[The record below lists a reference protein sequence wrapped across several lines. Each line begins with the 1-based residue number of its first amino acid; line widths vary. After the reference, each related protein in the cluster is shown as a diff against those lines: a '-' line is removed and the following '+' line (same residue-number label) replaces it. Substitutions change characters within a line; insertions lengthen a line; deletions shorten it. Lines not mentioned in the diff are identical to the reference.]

1 MVLFIL
7 KAVME
12 YDTIILKQ
20 TMGDD
25 CYAEPVL
32 LIIAF
37 VFIGVPIILIFM
49 NFVLLVY
56 ESKFKK
62 KL

>member
-1 MVLFIL
+1 
-7 KAVME
+7 
-12 YDTIILKQ
+12 
-20 TMGDD
+20 MGDD